1 MKKENTE
8 VFRKIVYF
16 IMMHLNI
23 ISMRSQIL

>member
-8 VFRKIVYF
+8 VSRKIVYF

-23 ISMRSQIL
+23 ILMRSQIP

>member
-8 VFRKIVYF
+8 VLRKIVYF

-23 ISMRSQIL
+23 ILMRSQIP

>member
-16 IMMHLNI
+16 IMMYLNI
-23 ISMRSQIL
+23 ISMRSQIP